1 MLMLALLAGAIG
13 CTKDDD
19 VAPAPSSTSTPAPST
34 GSSGSTTGAST
45 VDKTTMLRLVNEARK
60 KGCSCGAT
68 YMPPVDTVVWNSK
81 LEQAALL
88 HSQDMNKNSYFDHTG
103 LDGSTPATR
112 ITAVGYTWQAVG
124 ENIARGVHLRKG
136 RCRCLARQRGA
147 LQEYHEQAL
156 YGNGRCPRR
165 QLLDPGVRQTPKVAA
180 PRRSLH
186 EASLHRE
193 AFFMCAIFNKFPKKG
208 WIEGAVGLL

>member
-1 MLMLALLAGAIG
+1 MEQQARAGRAAPQPGYEQEQLLRPYGARWIDPRNANNRRRLHVAGRWREYR
-13 CTKDDD
+13 
-19 VAPAPSSTSTPAPST
+19 P
-34 GSSGSTTGAST
+34 
-45 VDKTTMLRLVNEARK
+45 
-60 KGCSCGAT
+60 
-68 YMPPVDTVVWNSK
+68 
-81 LEQAALL
+81 
-88 HSQDMNKNSYFDHTG
+88 
-103 LDGSTPATR
+103 
-112 ITAVGYTWQAVG
+112 
-124 ENIARGVHLRKG
+124 GVHLRKG